1 MEELLSLLQYLR
13 GWNTPSVLIRLATA
27 MICGGLIGMERAT
40 KRRAAG
46 FRTYMIVCLGATL
59 AMLLN
64 QYIDHML
71 VEVWQISQTTDA
83 ARLGAQVINGI
94 GFLGAG
100 SIIMT
105 GTQQVKGLTTAAGL
119 WASACMGLA
128 IGAGFFEA
136 ALIACILIVV
146 IITMLGHVEVWLT
159 RRSRNI
165 NLLIRVD
172 SLDAVS
178 VILEKIR
185 AGNHVVYDVEMD
197 RGKEATGE
205 GPSVILSIKLSKRM
219 LHAAVI
225 MSIADLDAVLAITE
239 L

>member
-1 MEELLSLLQYLR
+1 MEQFFELLQYLR
-13 GWNTPSVLIRLATA
+13 GWNTPSVLVRLITA
-27 MICGGLIGMERAT
+27 MLCGGLIGMERAT

-71 VEVWQISQTTDA
+71 VAVWQTNQTTDA

-100 SIIMT
+100 GIIMT
-105 GTQQVKGLTTAAGL
+105 GSQQVKGLTTAAGL

-136 ALIACILIVV
+136 ALIACLLIVL
-146 IITMLGHVEVWLT
+146 IITMLGHVEVWIT

-165 NLLIRVD
+165 NLLIRLD
-172 SLDAVS
+172 SLDAVGT
-178 VILEKIR
+178 VLEKIR

-205 GPSVILSIKLSKRM
+205 GPSVILSIKLSKRIP
-219 LHAAVI
+219 HAAVI